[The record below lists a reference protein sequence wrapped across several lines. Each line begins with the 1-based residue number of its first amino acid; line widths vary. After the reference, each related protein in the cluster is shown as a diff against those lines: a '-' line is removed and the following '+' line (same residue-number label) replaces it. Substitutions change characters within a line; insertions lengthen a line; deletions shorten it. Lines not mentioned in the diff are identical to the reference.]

1 MPSMTLAQ
9 QENTITIPGRKRER
23 RRLLRQ
29 FPGLISAVAR
39 QEKVGRSH
47 VCRVFHNQ
55 SISDRISTALLRE
68 LTDRQARNQF
78 PSNGAPEGNGKKA
91 A

>member
-1 MPSMTLAQ
+1 MMFAQ
-9 QENTITIPGRKRER
+9 QENTITVPGRKRER

-29 FPGLISAVAR
+29 YPGLISAVAR

-47 VCRVFHNQ
+47 VCKVFHKQ
-55 SISDRISTALLRE
+55 AISERISTALLRE
-68 LTDRQARNQF
+68 LAKRQAARN
-78 PSNGAPEGNGKKA
+78 GVA